1 MYNNKLRMIVLP
13 VVIALAIVLGMFV
26 NSLFTRNNM
35 AGVQQGDGFTSLPG
49 SKLDM
54 IMNMINYSYVDSV
67 NIKKIEE
74 DAIPL
79 LIKDLDPHTVYIP
92 AKEMPRVNEEMAG
105 NFGGIGVQFYK
116 YQDTVTVI
124 KVVPG
129 GPSEEAGIQDG
140 DRIVKVNDSIV
151 AGKNMDTNEIMKM
164 MRGELGSEVK
174 LTIVRHGEKAPIIKN
189 IVRGTIPV
197 KSVQVAYM
205 PNDTTGYINVKVF
218 GMNTYN
224 EFVAALDTLQKQGMK
239 RVIVDL
245 RRNEGGILPIAI
257 KMVNEFLPEQTLIL
271 YTQGKA
277 SPRVDYNSN
286 GKGRYQ
292 QLPMTV
298 LIDDF
303 SASASE
309 IFAGAIQDNDRGMI
323 IGRRSFGK
331 GLVQEQRPLPDGSAL
346 RLTVARY
353 YIPSGRSIQK
363 PYDQGKD
370 KYYNDIYNRIIHG
383 EFEQK
388 DSIHFDEKLKYQTAG
403 GRTVY
408 GGGGVMPD
416 IFVPADTA
424 GGSKYLN
431 RLDQTANTYEYAIS
445 FVDQHRKEMKGL
457 KDYKQLLKYLDRFD
471 LVGGVVAYAEK
482 RGVKPDAKG
491 IRDSHDV
498 IDATVKAFIGRLMF
512 DDDGFFPIYGMRDK
526 TLQKALENGSVVEL
540 EQQPQEN

>member
-1 MYNNKLRMIVLP
+1 MP
-13 VVIALAIVLGMFV
+13 VIIALAIVLGMFI
-26 NSLFTRNNM
+26 NSLFSRTPM
-35 AGVQQGDGFTSLPG
+35 VGGQSGGGFLPVQG

-54 IMNMINYSYVDSV
+54 ILNMINYSYVDTV
-67 NIKKIEE
+67 DIKKIEE
-74 DAIPL
+74 GAIPL

-92 AKEMPRVNEEMAG
+92 AKDMPRVNEEMAG

-116 YQDTVTVI
+116 YRDTVMVV

-151 AGKNMDTNEIMKM
+151 AGRKMDTDKIMKM
-164 MRGELGSEVK
+164 MRGEMGSPVK
-174 LTIVRHGEKAPIIKN
+174 LTIMRQGEKEPIIKD
-189 IVRGTIPV
+189 IIRGTIPV
-197 KSVQVAYM
+197 KSVDVAYM
-205 PNDTTGYINVKVF
+205 ADDTTGYVKVKVF

-224 EFVAALDTLQKQGMK
+224 EFITALDTLQKQGMK
-239 RVIVDL
+239 RLIVDL
-245 RRNEGGILPIAI
+245 RWNEGGILPIAI
-257 KMVNEFLPEQTLIL
+257 RMINEFLSDQKLIL

-292 QLPMTV
+292 DLPLTV
-298 LIDDF
+298 LINEF

-309 IFAGAIQDNDRGMI
+309 IFAGAIQDNDRGVI

-363 PYDQGKD
+363 PYDQGKE
-370 KYYNDIYNRIIHG
+370 KYYNDLNERLLHG

-416 IFVPADTA
+416 LFIPADTA
-424 GGSKYLN
+424 GGSRYLDH
-431 RLDQTANTYEYAIS
+431 LDRTQAMYEYAIS
-445 FVDQHRKEMKGL
+445 FVDLHRGDMKGI
-457 KDYKQLLKYLDRFD
+457 KDYKQLLKYLDKFN
-471 LVGGVVAYAEK
+471 LVDGLVAYAEK
-482 RGVKPDAKG
+482 RGIKPNAKDIRTSRAIMDNSVK
-491 IRDSHDV
+491 S
-498 IDATVKAFIGRLMF
+498 FIGRLIL
-512 DDDGFFPIYGMRDK
+512 DDDGFYPIYGLRDN
-526 TLQKALENGSVVEL
+526 TLGKALENSSVVVIS
-540 EQQPQEN
+540 QE

>member
-1 MYNNKLRMIVLP
+1 MYNNKLRVIIMP
-13 VVIALAIVLGMFV
+13 VVIALAIVLGMFI
-26 NSLFTRNNM
+26 NSLFSRNPIV
-35 AGVQQGDGFTSLPG
+35 GGQQGGGFLPVQG

-54 IMNMINYSYVDSV
+54 IMNMINYSYVDTV
-67 NIKKIEE
+67 DIKKIEE
-74 DAIPL
+74 GAIPL

-92 AKEMPRVNEEMAG
+92 AKDMPRVNEEMAG

-116 YQDTVTVI
+116 YRDTVMVV

-129 GPSEEAGIQDG
+129 GPSEQAGIQDG

-151 AGKNMDTNEIMKM
+151 AGRKMDTDKIMKM
-164 MRGELGSEVK
+164 MRGEMGSEVK
-174 LTIVRHGEKAPIIKN
+174 LTIVRHGEKEPIIKD

-197 KSVQVAYM
+197 KSVDVAYM
-205 PNDTTGYINVKVF
+205 ADDTTGYVKVKVF

-239 RVIVDL
+239 RLIVDL
-245 RRNEGGILPIAI
+245 RWNEGGILPIAI
-257 KMVNEFLPEQTLIL
+257 RMINEFLPDQKLIL

-286 GKGRYQ
+286 GKGKYQ
-292 QLPMTV
+292 DLPITV
-298 LIDDF
+298 LINEF

-309 IFAGAIQDNDRGMI
+309 IFAGAIQDNDRGVI

-363 PYDQGKD
+363 PYDEGKE
-370 KYYNDIYNRIIHG
+370 KYYNDLNERLLHG

-388 DSIHFDEKLKYQTAG
+388 DSIHFDEALKYQTAG
-403 GRTVY
+403 GRKVY

-416 IFVPADTA
+416 LFIPADTM
-424 GGSKYLN
+424 GGSRYLN
-431 RLDQTANTYEYAIS
+431 QLDRTQSMYEYAIS
-445 FVDQHRKEMKGL
+445 FVDQHRREMKGI
-457 KDYKQLLKYLDRFD
+457 KDYKQLLSYLSQFN
-471 LVGGVVAYAEK
+471 LVDGLVAYAEK
-482 RGVKPDAKG
+482 RGIKPDAKG
-491 IRDSHDV
+491 IRTSRAIMDN
-498 IDATVKAFIGRLMF
+498 TVKSFIGRLIL
-512 DDDGFFPIYGMRDK
+512 DDDGFYPIYGMRDN
-526 TLQKALENGSVVEL
+526 TLGKALKNSSVVVL
-540 EQQPQEN
+540 E